1 MQYVDFTEDPHLN
14 FNLLYNCYLY
24 ASITQ
29 DSCKQG
35 LEYSFSIR
43 TPLPRPQCPLQGES
57 TSFLNSK
64 GTIWKLLSRGF
75 RIWKT
80 HNSLCFITVQEQ
92 NPAYEVFI
100 HAYSLEIWTFSAARQ
115 YIHNPNDHLNFTST
129 WSLPHFLW
137 APKSSKFLCVQP
149 CCEVTH
155 FYCLLWNIV
164 QSSLL
169 IVWIHDLWH
178 KWFPANK
185 SPMTLKRA
193 LSKNTP
199 KSMYCKNCTIF
210 RALCK

>member
-149 CCEVTH
+149 V
-155 FYCLLWNIV
+155 CLLWS
-164 QSSLL
+164 SSL
-169 IVWIHDLWH
+169 
-178 KWFPANK
+178 P
-185 SPMTLKRA
+185 
-193 LSKNTP
+193 LSSMMKHCAILLTDRLNTRP
-199 KSMYCKNCTIF
+199 L
-210 RALCK
+210 A